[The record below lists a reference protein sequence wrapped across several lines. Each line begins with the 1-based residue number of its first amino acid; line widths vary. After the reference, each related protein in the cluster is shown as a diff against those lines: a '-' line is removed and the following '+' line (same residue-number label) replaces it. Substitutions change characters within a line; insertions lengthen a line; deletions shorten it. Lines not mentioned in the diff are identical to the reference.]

1 MWDFIQRSRHN
12 LKEAFVTEQNPP
24 VSAAKKHEAWNEVRG
39 RMTYTQVL
47 IEDRGPKLTM
57 LTGGDP
63 SQGIFDFGDD
73 IRAKVVKAVDS
84 FGDGPIDL

>member
-1 MWDFIQRSRHN
+1 
-12 LKEAFVTEQNPP
+12 
-24 VSAAKKHEAWNEVRG
+24 
-39 RMTYTQVL
+39 
-47 IEDRGPKLTM
+47 M